1 VVVSL
6 WRTIELRILEYLSDN
21 TDLNLKIWGQAE
33 KPLIEE
39 GILQAGGLMQDVR
52 EIIKEK
58 GRQEGRQEGR
68 KEERQQVV
76 LTRSDIY
83 RSGLK
88 IEVLIGGKKP
98 KNLNR
103 IGYIPIR
110 FED

>member
-58 GRQEGRQEGR
+58 GRQEGR